1 MLWLYWIDLI
11 VNLIDFQFVEFCSVL
26 STVFVK
32 MCKRDTADALALSL
46 LDWIEVIV
54 NLIWFPI
61 NSSNFVQFSLQYWTL
76 LTRRKKG
83 SVSNNL
89 FVVDIMIFTL
99 FTRSLSSLYTIIVH
113 RSRVDSLTQTNL
125 FILLCVCVCACKV
138 INDQSS
144 MRLWFLFWAVLDRCY
159 RSCKY
164 FVLTSTALTSWL
176 LVNFFGGFCTSI
188 IKFIQN

>member
-1 MLWLYWIDLI
+1 MFTSLYSIRL
-11 VNLIDFQFVEFCSVL
+11 F
-26 STVFVK
+26 
-32 MCKRDTADALALSL
+32 
-46 LDWIEVIV
+46 
-54 NLIWFPI
+54 
-61 NSSNFVQFSLQYWTL
+61 LQEE
-76 LTRRKKG
+76 RAKG
-83 SVSNNL
+83 SVSKESIRLL
-89 FVVDIMIFTL
+89 FVVDIIIFTF